1 MTWHTQQSRYQPSLP
16 KTWRVLLDTRQPRH
30 ISQNNPKVLDICQF
44 GPGVTSITVTSS
56 RGGPID
62 YHRYRSEMEP
72 PDNSVTYSHEIFRI
86 FGSLFI
92 LLNNLQLT
100 ILTICTQARLFL
112 FLPNPGRYS
121 GSDIV
126 VTREPVKSNKSA
138 AAVRVVRVVFHQI
151 RLINERML

>member
-1 MTWHTQQSRYQPSLP
+1 MAQSAIKISAQSAWNVACSAGWTLDSPVISP
-16 KTWRVLLDTRQPRH
+16 K
-30 ISQNNPKVLDICQF
+30 INPKVLDICQF

-92 LLNNLQLT
+92 LLNNQQLT
-100 ILTICTQARLFL
+100 ILT
-112 FLPNPGRYS
+112 NMYS
-121 GSDIV
+121 SKTIFIPPKPWPLQWQWQCCDEGAGKKQQVCCRGAGSEGSEGSVPSD
-126 VTREPVKSNKSA
+126 KAN
-138 AAVRVVRVVFHQI
+138 
-151 RLINERML
+151 